1 MQVVLIGYREWALS
15 AFSKFK
21 SYPVMKS
28 MDNLNAFLN
37 DYDQKE
43 KLCLIFLGWS
53 EMIQNDII
61 KNHICICLHPSDLP
75 KYRGGSPIQH
85 QKINGIKKTK
95 LTAFRMDNGIDSGP
109 IIYKTDISIDGHMN
123 DIFNSL
129 SIASAKIINKI
140 IMNKDINFLNGE
152 PQRDEEATFYRRR
165 KPKDSE
171 ITIDELV
178 NSTAEE
184 LYNKICSLED
194 PYPNAF
200 IKTKDNKKLLFKSVE
215 IE

>member
-21 SYPVMKS
+21 ICPVLKS
-28 MDNLNAFLN
+28 MDDLNTFLN
-37 DYDQKE
+37 DNDQKE
-43 KLCLIFLGWS
+43 KLCLIFVGWS
-53 EMIQNDII
+53 DII
-61 KNHICICLHPSDLP
+61 KSDIIQNHICICLHPSDLP
-75 KYRGGSPIQH
+75 KYRGGTPIQH
-85 QKINGIKKTK
+85 QRINGIKKTK

-109 IIYKTDISIDGHMN
+109 IIYKADISIDGHMN
-123 DIFNSL
+123 DIFLSL
-129 SIASAKIINKI
+129 SLGTAKIINKI

-152 PQRDEEATFYRRR
+152 PQRDEDATFYMRR
-165 KPKDSE
+165 KPIDSQ

-200 IKTKDNKKLLFKSVE
+200 IKTKDHKKLLFKFVE

>member
-1 MQVVLIGYREWALS
+1 MQFVLIGYREWALS
-15 AFSKFK
+15 AFSGFK
-21 SYPVMKS
+21 SFPVMKS
-28 MDNLNAFLN
+28 MDNLNEFLN

-43 KLCLIFLGWS
+43 KLCLIFVGWS
-53 EMIQNDII
+53 DVIQSHIIQN
-61 KNHICICLHPSDLP
+61 NICICLHPSDLP
-75 KYRGGSPIQH
+75 KYRGGTPLQN
-85 QKINGIKKTK
+85 QRINGIKKTK
-95 LTAFRMDNGIDSGP
+95 LTAFRMDDGIDSGP

-123 DIFNSL
+123 DIFLSL
-129 SIASAKIINKI
+129 SLASKKIINKI

-152 PQRDEEATFYRRR
+152 PQRDEDATLYMRR

-171 ITIDELV
+171 ITLNELL
-178 NSTAEE
+178 NSTSEE

-200 IKTKDNKKLLFKSVE
+200 IKTKDNKKLLIKSVE

>member
-1 MQVVLIGYREWALS
+1 MQVVLIGYREWALN
-15 AFSKFK
+15 AFSKFT
-21 SYPVMKS
+21 SCPVMKS
-28 MDNLNAFLN
+28 MDNLNTFLN

-43 KLCLIFLGWS
+43 KLCLIFVGWS
-53 EMIQNDII
+53 DIIQNDII
-61 KNHICICLHPSDLP
+61 QNYMCICLHPSDLP

-85 QKINGIKKTK
+85 QRNNGIKKTK

-109 IIYKTDISIDGHMN
+109 IIYKADISIDGHMN
-123 DIFNSL
+123 DIFLSL
-129 SIASAKIINKI
+129 SLASAKIINKI
-140 IMNKDINFLNGE
+140 IMNKDKNILNGE
-152 PQRDEEATFYRRR
+152 PQRDEDATFYRRR
-165 KPKDSE
+165 KPQDSE

-178 NSTAEE
+178 NSTSEE

>member
-1 MQVVLIGYREWALS
+1 MKVVLLGYREWALS
-15 AFSKFK
+15 TFSKFK
-21 SYPVMKS
+21 SFPVIKS

-43 KLCLIFLGWS
+43 KLCLIFVGWS
-53 EMIQNDII
+53 DII
-61 KNHICICLHPSDLP
+61 QSDIIQNHICICLHPSDLP
-75 KYRGGSPIQH
+75 KYRGGTPIQH
-85 QKINGIKKTK
+85 QRINGIKKTK

-109 IIYKTDISIDGHMN
+109 IIYKTDISIDGHMH
-123 DIFNSL
+123 DIFLSL
-129 SIASAKIINKI
+129 SLASEQIINKI
-140 IMNKDINFLNGE
+140 ISTKDIDFLNGK
-152 PQRDEEATFYRRR
+152 PQRDEDATLYRRR

-171 ITIDELV
+171 ITINELAS
-178 NSTAEE
+178 STSEE

-200 IKTKDNKKLLFKSVE
+200 IKTKDNKKLLLKSVE

>member
-1 MQVVLIGYREWALS
+1 MKVVLIGYREWALS

-21 SYPVMKS
+21 SCPVLKS
-28 MDNLNAFLN
+28 MDNLNNFLSE
-37 DYDQKE
+37 YDQKE
-43 KLCLIFLGWS
+43 KLCLIFVGWS
-53 EMIQNDII
+53 YIIKDDIV

-75 KYRGGSPIQH
+75 KYRGGTPIQN
-85 QKINGIKKTK
+85 QRINGIKKTK

-129 SIASAKIINKI
+129 SLASAKIINKI

-152 PQRDEEATFYRRR
+152 AQREEDATFYKRRET
-165 KPKDSE
+165 KDSE
-171 ITIDELV
+171 ITLDELV
-178 NSTAEE
+178 NSTSEE
-184 LYNKICSLED
+184 LYDKICSLED

-200 IKTKDNKKLLFKSVE
+200 IRTKDNKKLLLKSVE

>member
-1 MQVVLIGYREWALS
+1 MKVVLIGYRDWALS

-21 SYPVMKS
+21 SFPVMKS
-28 MDNLNAFLN
+28 MDNLNTFLN

-43 KLCLIFLGWS
+43 KLCLIFVGWS
-53 EMIQNDII
+53 DII
-61 KNHICICLHPSDLP
+61 QSYIIENHICICLHPSDLP
-75 KYRGGSPIQH
+75 KYRGGTPIQH
-85 QKINGIKKTK
+85 QRINGIKKTK
-95 LTAFRMDNGIDSGP
+95 LTAFRMDKGIDSGP

-123 DIFNSL
+123 DIFLSL
-129 SIASAKIINKI
+129 TLASAKIINKI
-140 IMNKDINFLNGE
+140 ISTKDKNFLNGQ
-152 PQRDEEATFYRRR
+152 PQRDEDATFYRRR
-165 KPKDSE
+165 KSQDSE

-178 NSTAEE
+178 NSSAEE

-200 IKTKDNKKLLFKSVE
+200 IKTKDNKKLIFKSVE